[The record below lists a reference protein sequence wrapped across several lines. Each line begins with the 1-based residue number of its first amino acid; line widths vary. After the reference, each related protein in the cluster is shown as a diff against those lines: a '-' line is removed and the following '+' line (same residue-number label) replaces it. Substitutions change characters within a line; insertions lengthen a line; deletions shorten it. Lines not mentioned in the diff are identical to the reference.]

1 MTKLWDT
8 HMHTAF
14 SGDCEIPPEVMLN
27 RAKELGLPGIIFT
40 DHLDWDYPGEVPGEF
55 DLEIEDYLL
64 YMGKLLE
71 IEAATSPTTELR
83 IGLELGLQP
92 HLALRHKD
100 LLEKL
105 PIDYCIGSV
114 HTVHKRD
121 PYYPTYFE
129 GRDVKDAYKE
139 YFECVLENLD
149 AFSAFDSL
157 GHLDY
162 VVRYGKR
169 VFGDEKGACNLAD
182 YKEIVEAI
190 FKYIIKNDIAL
201 EVNTGAYRAGL
212 TEPNP
217 SFEFLKFYRECGG
230 KLITIG
236 ADAHKPEHIGLHYDK
251 IADELK
257 SIGFK
262 EYAVYRQ
269 HKAEMLTL
277 Q

>member
-27 RAKELGLPGIIFT
+27 RAKELKLPGIIFT
-40 DHLDWDYPGEVPGEF
+40 DHLDWDYPGEIPGEF

-71 IEAATSPTTELR
+71 MEAASSPTTELR
-83 IGLELGLQP
+83 IGIELGLQP
-92 HLALRHKD
+92 HLACRHKE
-100 LLEKL
+100 LLSKL

-114 HTVHKRD
+114 HTVHNRD
-121 PYYPTYFE
+121 PYYDSYFK
-129 GRDVKDAYKE
+129 GRSIKEAYCE
-139 YFECVLENLD
+139 YFECVLENLE
-149 AFSAFDSL
+149 AFSSFDSL

-169 VFGDEKGACNLAD
+169 IFGEDKGACSLAD
-182 YKEIVEAI
+182 YKEIIRAI
-190 FKYIIKNDIAL
+190 FEFIIKKDIAL

-217 SFEFLKFYRECGG
+217 SFEFLKFYRQCGG
-230 KLITIG
+230 SLITIG
-236 ADAHKPEHIGLHYDK
+236 ADAHHPEHVGLHYEK
-251 IADELK
+251 IAEELT
-257 SIGFK
+257 SLGFY
-262 EYAVYRQ
+262 EYAIYKQ
-269 HKAEMLTL
+269 HKAQMMTL
-277 Q
+277 